1 MELRVLQYFL
11 TIAREESFTKAAEQ
25 LHLTQPTL
33 SRQIAQ
39 LETELGVTL
48 FHRSRHKV
56 VLTEDGML
64 LRRRAQ
70 ELMALAEKTKQ
81 DFAHRE
87 ENLEG
92 SIAIGCGE
100 FLATRV
106 LTDCIAAFHERY
118 PHVRYELHSGNAI
131 ETREEIERGILDVG
145 LISEPVEVS
154 SYESISM
161 PIEEEWGVLVQEH
174 DPLAQKKALTPAD
187 LAGKKLISTRNESAQ
202 IRLRRWM
209 GAYAD
214 SVEVIARGNLLYN
227 EALMGQSGVGLVIG
241 IRHACQYDGLQFLP
255 FDPPMKSGTALVWK
269 KGRMMPAAASAFVRF
284 ARENLQYV

>member
-39 LETELGVTL
+39 LEEELGVTL

-56 VLTEDGML
+56 ILTEDGLL
-64 LRRRAQ
+64 LRRRA
-70 ELMALAEKTKQ
+70 EEMMSLAEKTKQ

-106 LTDCIAAFHERY
+106 LTDCIAAFHEKF

-161 PIEEEWGVLVQEH
+161 PIEEEWGVLVQTD
-174 DPLAQKKALTPAD
+174 DPLAQKQAVTPLD
-187 LAGKKLISTRNESAQ
+187 LAGKTLISTRNESAQ

-209 GAYAD
+209 GEYAD
-214 SVEVIARGNLLYN
+214 SVDVIARGNLLYN

-269 KGRMMPAAASAFVRF
+269 KGKMMSAAVSAFVRF
-284 ARENLQYV
+284 ARKKLQ